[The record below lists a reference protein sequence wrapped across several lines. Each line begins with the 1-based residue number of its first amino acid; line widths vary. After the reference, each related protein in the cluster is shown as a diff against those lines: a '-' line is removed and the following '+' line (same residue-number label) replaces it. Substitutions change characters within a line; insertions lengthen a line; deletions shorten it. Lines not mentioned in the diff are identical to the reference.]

1 MSIARLLL
9 LLKSGLADISTPQLD
24 VEDALHGTQHL
35 LIGRGGA
42 SLKIGHN
49 GRRGVA
55 LCGELLLRES
65 LGLEVG
71 AGFLNGEADVLA
83 DRLGLDDVV
92 GSVDHS
98 QALAFYGG
106 LSGLWGMLVSAR
118 GIFKGT
124 WMETYSIASGILLL
138 STDDLTAALSS
149 VERRLS
155 PDDGLAIGTAAAT
168 DALANLDGVGVPV
181 GHFEGSVVL
190 DEVPR

>member
-83 DRLGLDDVV
+83 DFPHLTHEDIL
-92 GSVDHS
+92 
-98 QALAFYGG
+98 ACLAF
-106 LSGLWGMLVSAR
+106 ATER
-118 GIFKGT
+118 
-124 WMETYSIASGILLL
+124 
-138 STDDLTAALSS
+138 
-149 VERRLS
+149 ERRLTS
-155 PDDGLAIGTAAAT
+155 
-168 DALANLDGVGVPV
+168 VPAV
-181 GHFEGSVVL
+181 
-190 DEVPR
+190 